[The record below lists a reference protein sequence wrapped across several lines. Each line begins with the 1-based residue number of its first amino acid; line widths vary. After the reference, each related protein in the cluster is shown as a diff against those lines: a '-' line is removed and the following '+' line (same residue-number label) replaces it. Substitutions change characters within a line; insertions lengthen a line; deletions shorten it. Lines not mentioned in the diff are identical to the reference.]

1 MSLIE
6 SIKANE
12 GFRANIYQCTA
23 GVDTIGYGFNVKY
36 LEEDE
41 LALNN
46 GVVEPMSREVADK
59 ILELKLEK
67 LKEEVYREFPWIKN
81 RQKIVQDALIEM
93 AYQLGITKMKGFSQT
108 LRYIEV
114 NDLGSA
120 VRNLRNSRW
129 AQQTPRRVEN
139 IIRSLQSVYA

>member
-6 SIKANE
+6 SIKVNE

-67 LKEEVYREFPWIKN
+67 LKKEVYRAFPWVKN
-81 RQKIVQDALIEM
+81 KSKGVQDALIEM

-114 NDLGSA
+114 EDHGSA

-139 IIRSLQSVYA
+139 IIRSLQNA